1 MRVRTC
7 RRSTKLILA
16 LVCTLAITP
25 TPSSAWSFSSLFKGD
40 DDDKSSSGSRS
51 STQIETMA
59 PATKQQQ
66 TDGSGADLSDGT
78 DTNMTQPLL
87 KLEDWFITEEEIVAS
102 RGGIPRHGLQTYTTG
117 NNVTVYTVANEFFSA
132 VVKDFRATKEGDRV
146 MYTGWDT
153 CVIPYE
159 ADIDPTGAKTGFD
172 VMFKGI
178 VERGGSVNLLSWSN
192 YLLTSQNTKA
202 RDAVNKI
209 PPSPINGAKAVYL
222 FDDRLPIASSSHH
235 QKTIVIAA
243 NKSTGKDEHPI
254 AYVGGLDLTNDRWDT
269 IYHNNTAIRK
279 AANIPYRNNGWI
291 DAHFRIHG
299 PAAKEVAN
307 NFLQRW
313 NSDYK
318 PCQNLGDKLL
328 DFDNPD
334 YEKLPPIDYA
344 SSNTSSKLGK
354 QNIQI
359 VRTFSCLYK
368 HYNEFAPRGE
378 QSLFRARIK
387 ALKNAKN
394 FIYIEDQYFIY
405 VPQLLKVLLE
415 VLPRIQRL
423 IVVLQPP
430 DVLLKAAGYGK
441 YIYEMIHPMKS
452 KFPNKVQIYTTKSEL
467 DIYVHTKLVLIDDV
481 YVSLGSANW
490 NRRSMTSDSEL
501 NANVIDDETV
511 ESPDGVTVLKLAR
524 DMRVRK
530 FVEMTG
536 LSYEKINAMK
546 FIDAADEFKV
556 AAKDKSTILADF
568 NVKHHVYYHTFIDKF
583 REQVDPQE
591 VCSFSDSGSMRDLQ

>member
-1 MRVRTC
+1 MKVQTP
-7 RRSTKLILA
+7 RRSTKLVLA
-16 LVCTLAITP
+16 LICALAFAP
-25 TPSSAWSFSSLFKGD
+25 TPSSAWSFSSLFGGD
-40 DDDKSSSGSRS
+40 DDDKSSSGSRH
-51 STQIETMA
+51 STQTETKT
-59 PATKQQQ
+59 PAKQEA
-66 TDGSGADLSDGT
+66 DDLSDGT
-78 DTNMTQPLL
+78 DANVTQPRL
-87 KLEDWFITEEEIVAS
+87 KPEDWFITEEEIVAS
-102 RGGIPRHGLQTYTTG
+102 RGGIPRDGLQTYTTG
-117 NNVTVYTVANEFFSA
+117 NNVTVYTVANEFFTA
-132 VVKDFRATKEGDRV
+132 VVNDFRATKKAIASCS
-146 MYTGWDT
+146 T
-153 CVIPYE
+153 
-159 ADIDPTGAKTGFD
+159 TGFD
-172 VMFKGI
+172 VLFKGI
-178 VERGGSVNLLSWSN
+178 VKRGGSVNLLSWSN
-192 YLLTSQNTKA
+192 YLLTSQNVNA
-202 RDAVNKI
+202 RDAINKI

-222 FDDRLPIASSSHH
+222 FDDRVPIASSSHH

-243 NKSTGKDEHPI
+243 NKSTGEDEHPI
-254 AYVGGLDLTNDRWDT
+254 AYVGGIDLTNDRWDT
-269 IYHNNTAIRK
+269 IYHNNTAIRE
-279 AANIPYRNNGWI
+279 AANIPYRNKGWV

-318 PCQNLGDKLL
+318 PNQGLEDDLL
-328 DFDNPD
+328 SFDNPD
-334 YEKLPPIDYA
+334 YDKLPPIDYA
-344 SSNTSSKLGK
+344 SSNTSSKLGN

-359 VRTFSCLYK
+359 VRTFSCIYK
-368 HYNEFAPRGE
+368 HYKEFAPRGE

-405 VPQLLKVLLE
+405 VPELLDALME

-430 DVLLKAAGYGK
+430 DALLKAAGYGR
-441 YIYEMIHPMKS
+441 YIYEMIHPMKD

-511 ESPDGVTVLKLAR
+511 ESPDGITVLKLAR
-524 DMRVRK
+524 DMRIRK

-536 LSYEKINAMK
+536 LSYKKLNAMR

-556 AAKDKSTILADF
+556 AAKSESTILTDF
-568 NVKHHVYYHTFIDKF
+568 NVKYSLYYETFISKF

>member
-1 MRVRTC
+1 MKVRTA
-7 RRSTKLILA
+7 RRSTKLVLA
-16 LVCTLAITP
+16 LICALTIAP
-25 TPSSAWSFSSLFKGD
+25 TPSSAWSFSSLFGGDD
-40 DDDKSSSGSRS
+40 DDDKSGSDARS
-51 STQIETMA
+51 TSQNDTKT
-59 PATKQQQ
+59 PAKQE
-66 TDGSGADLSDGT
+66 AEDLSDGT
-78 DTNMTQPLL
+78 DINVTQPLL
-87 KLEDWFITEEEIVAS
+87 KPEDWFITEKEIVAS
-102 RGGIPRHGLQTYTTG
+102 RGGIPRDGLQTYTTG
-117 NNVTVYTVANEFFSA
+117 NNVTVYTVANEFFT
-132 VVKDFRATKEGDRV
+132 VVVNDFRATKEGDRV
-146 MYTGWDT
+146 MYSGWDT
-153 CVIPYE
+153 CLIPFE
-159 ADIDPTGAKTGFD
+159 ADIDPTGSTTGFD

-178 VERGGSVNLLSWSN
+178 VKRGGSVNILSWSN
-192 YLLTSQNTKA
+192 YLLTSQNVKA
-202 RDAVNKI
+202 RNAINKI
-209 PPSPINGAKAVYL
+209 PPSPINGAKALYL

-243 NKSTGKDEHPI
+243 NKSTGKDDHPI
-254 AYVGGLDLTNDRWDT
+254 AYVGGIDLTNDRWDT
-269 IYHNNTAIRK
+269 IYHNNTAIRE
-279 AANIPYRNNGWI
+279 AANIPFRNKGWV

-318 PCQNLGDKLL
+318 PNQGIEDDLL
-328 DFDNPD
+328 SFDNPD

-344 SSNTSSKLGK
+344 SSNTSSKLGN

-359 VRTFSCLYK
+359 VRTFSCIYK
-368 HYNEFAPRGE
+368 HYKEFAPRGE

-405 VPQLLKVLLE
+405 VPELLDAVME

-430 DVLLKAAGYGK
+430 DALLKASGYGR
-441 YIYEMIHPMKS
+441 YIYEMIHPMKE
-452 KFPNKVQIYTTKSEL
+452 KFPNKVQIYTTKAEL

-511 ESPDGVTVLKLAR
+511 ESPDGITVLKLAR
-524 DMRVRK
+524 DMRIRK

-536 LSYEKINAMK
+536 LSYKKLNAMK

-556 AAKDKSTILADF
+556 AAKSKSTILTDF
-568 NVKHHVYYHTFIDKF
+568 SVSYSLYYETFISKF

-591 VCSFSDSGSMRDLQ
+591 VCSFTGDGSMRDLQ

>member
-1 MRVRTC
+1 MDANGVY
-7 RRSTKLILA
+7 
-16 LVCTLAITP
+16 
-25 TPSSAWSFSSLFKGD
+25 
-40 DDDKSSSGSRS
+40 
-51 STQIETMA
+51 Q
-59 PATKQQQ
+59 
-66 TDGSGADLSDGT
+66 SDGT
-78 DTNMTQPLL
+78 DINVTQPLL
-87 KLEDWFITEEEIVAS
+87 KPEDWFITEEDIVAS
-102 RGGIPRHGLQTYTTG
+102 RGGIPRNGLQTYTTG
-117 NNVTVYTVANEFFSA
+117 NNITVYTAANEFFSA
-132 VVKDFRATKEGDRV
+132 VVEDFRATTEGDRV

-153 CVIPYE
+153 CIIPFE
-159 ADIDPTGAKTGFD
+159 ADIDPTGIKTGFD
-172 VMFKGI
+172 VLFKGI
-178 VERGGSVNLLSWSN
+178 VKRGGSVNLLSWSN

-202 RDAVNKI
+202 RDAINKI

-235 QKTIVIAA
+235 QKTIVIAV

-254 AYVGGLDLTNDRWDT
+254 AYVGGIDLTNDRWDT
-269 IYHNNTAIRK
+269 IHHNNTAIRK
-279 AANIPYRNNGWI
+279 AANIPYRNNGWV

-318 PCQNLGDKLL
+318 PCDDLEDKLL
-328 DFDNPD
+328 SFSNPD

-354 QNIQI
+354 QSIQI
-359 VRTFSCLYK
+359 VRTFSCLYE

-394 FIYIEDQYFIY
+394 FIYIG
-405 VPQLLKVLLE
+405 P
-415 VLPRIQRL
+415 RL

-430 DVLLKAAGYGK
+430 DALLKASGYGR
-441 YIYEMIHPMKS
+441 YIYDMINPIKS
-452 KFPNKVQIYTTKSEL
+452 KFPNKVQIYTTKPDL

-511 ESPDGVTVLKLAR
+511 DSPDGVTVLKLAR
-524 DMRVRK
+524 DMRIRK

-536 LSYEKINAMK
+536 LSYDKLNAMS
-546 FIDAADEFKV
+546 FIDAADKFKL
-556 AAKDKSTILADF
+556 AAKDKSTILTDF
-568 NVKHHVYYHTFIDKF
+568 SVEYSAYYLAFIGKF

-591 VCSFSDSGSMRDLQ
+591 MQLT

>member
-1 MRVRTC
+1 MKVQTP
-7 RRSTKLILA
+7 RRSTKLVLA
-16 LVCTLAITP
+16 LICALAFAP
-25 TPSSAWSFSSLFKGD
+25 TPSSAWSFSSLFGGD
-40 DDDKSSSGSRS
+40 DDDKSSSGSRH
-51 STQIETMA
+51 STQTETKT
-59 PATKQQQ
+59 PAKQEA
-66 TDGSGADLSDGT
+66 DDLSDGT
-78 DTNMTQPLL
+78 DANVTQPRL
-87 KLEDWFITEEEIVAS
+87 KPEDWFITEEEIVAS
-102 RGGIPRHGLQTYTTG
+102 RGGIPRDGLQTYTTG
-117 NNVTVYTVANEFFSA
+117 NNVTVYTVANEFFTA
-132 VVKDFRATKEGDRV
+132 VVNDFRATKEGDRV
-146 MYTGWDT
+146 MYSGWDT
-153 CVIPYE
+153 CVIPFE
-159 ADIDPTGAKTGFD
+159 ADIDPTGSTTGFD
-172 VMFKGI
+172 VLFKGI
-178 VERGGSVNLLSWSN
+178 VKRGGSVNLLSWSN
-192 YLLTSQNTKA
+192 YLLTSQNVNA
-202 RDAVNKI
+202 RDAINKI

-222 FDDRLPIASSSHH
+222 FDDRVPIASSSHH

-243 NKSTGKDEHPI
+243 NKSTGED
-254 AYVGGLDLTNDRWDT
+254 
-269 IYHNNTAIRK
+269 
-279 AANIPYRNNGWI
+279 NIPLRWV

-318 PCQNLGDKLL
+318 PNQGLEDDLL
-328 DFDNPD
+328 SFDNPD
-334 YEKLPPIDYA
+334 YDKLPPIDYA
-344 SSNTSSKLGK
+344 SSNTSSKLGN

-359 VRTFSCLYK
+359 VRTFSCIYK
-368 HYNEFAPRGE
+368 HYKEFAPRGE

-405 VPQLLKVLLE
+405 VPELLDALME

-430 DVLLKAAGYGK
+430 DALLKAAGYGR
-441 YIYEMIHPMKS
+441 YIYEMIHPMKD

-511 ESPDGVTVLKLAR
+511 ESPDGITVLKLAR
-524 DMRVRK
+524 DMRIRK

-536 LSYEKINAMK
+536 LSYKKLNAMR

-556 AAKDKSTILADF
+556 AAKSESTILTDF
-568 NVKHHVYYHTFIDKF
+568 NVKYSLYYETFTSKF